1 MLQKVTEGE
10 GQGRGE
16 NKDARLCRHGGG
28 RGFDLHSQ
36 SSSFQQKVTW
46 ISLPRRL

>member
-28 RGFDLHSQ
+28 GALF
-36 SSSFQQKVTW
+36 FIPKAVAFN
-46 ISLPRRL
+46 RR